1 MRVTVTAGVHG
12 EMSRLQKT
20 QNFRNIGA
28 KNTQDYDIMRGELSA
43 FWSLVLGNFIHAFIG
58 RWWWWVI
65 TENRKY
71 YLFSF
76 LHIHD
81 PGARAQ
87 CPVTTQINS
96 WMMTFECRGQANNP
110 SHLYTLL
117 SSRPSAYVWSDR
129 LLVRTQC
136 HFFAGHFRKQSKH
149 LACLLTACVP
159 RKEVLML
166 L

>member
-43 FWSLVLGNFIHAFIG
+43 FWSLVLRNFIHAFIG
-58 RWWWWVI
+58 RWWVI

-81 PGARAQ
+81 PGARAL
-87 CPVTTQINS
+87 CLVTPQINS

-117 SSRPSAYVWSDR
+117 SSRPSAYVWSDS

-136 HFFAGHFRKQSKH
+136 HFFAEHFCKQSKH